1 MCGPHLR
8 PVSWAFSESEKNL
21 EMTYT
26 TPIGGGLSLRGDV
39 QHVIDPGASPDS
51 KSALVAGVR
60 LSWAFGDD

>member
-1 MCGPHLR
+1 
-8 PVSWAFSESEKNL
+8 
-21 EMTYT
+21 MTYI